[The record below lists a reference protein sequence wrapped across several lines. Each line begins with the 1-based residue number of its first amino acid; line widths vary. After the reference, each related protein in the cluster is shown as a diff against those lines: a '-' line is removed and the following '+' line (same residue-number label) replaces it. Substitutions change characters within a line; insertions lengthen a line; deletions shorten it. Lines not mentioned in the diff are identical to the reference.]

1 MISSLILITL
11 GKQVSIG
18 QVEQV
23 FKSNL
28 SVNRF
33 VFSRHLLLST
43 LTTPTTPRKRRTRKT
58 TPAKPKVEVIK
69 VEPKTTSPDL
79 SKLSGID
86 FVILPLIYL
95 EAFVVNFLMN
105 CGLKVPDRVAVK

>member
-1 MISSLILITL
+1 M
-11 GKQVSIG
+11 
-18 QVEQV
+18 EQV

-33 VFSRHLLLST
+33 VFSRHLLFSSLST
-43 LTTPTTPRKRRTRKT
+43 PCSHRKRRTRKT

-95 EAFVVNFLMN
+95 EAFVVNFVMN
-105 CGLKVPDRVAVK
+105 TGIKVPDRVAIK

>member
-1 MISSLILITL
+1 M
-11 GKQVSIG
+11 
-18 QVEQV
+18 EQV

-95 EAFVVNFLMN
+95 EAFVVNFVMN
-105 CGLKVPDRVAVK
+105 TGIKVPDRVAIK

>member
-1 MISSLILITL
+1 M
-11 GKQVSIG
+11 
-18 QVEQV
+18 EQV

-69 VEPKTTSPDL
+69 VEPTPTKTEPDFT
-79 SKLSGID
+79 KLSGID

-95 EAFVVNFLMN
+95 EAFVVNFVMN
-105 CGLKVPDRVAVK
+105 TGIKVPDRVAIK